1 MKIFVSSEE
10 SIGVGNKTNSIY
22 QVVDPVC
29 QKLAENNYGSEFEI
43 ISIIP
48 TIMEDRFLSSEW
60 KERRLIRY
68 AKKDADIRLIM
79 DYNKFVNAD
88 EKVKSTKLF
97 HIAKKEYHGE
107 LIPPE
112 SDDFKVVDS
121 KKRGDFQGN
130 ELISDVLDAL
140 KVKWEDVKDLEELDP
155 RYPLSRSAKENNDL
169 AKQREMNQE

>member
-88 EKVKSTKLF
+88 EKMRFLLYVKVIVDS
-97 HIAKKEYHGE
+97 I
-107 LIPPE
+107 
-112 SDDFKVVDS
+112 KVVDS

>member
-79 DYNKFVNAD
+79 DYNKFINAD
-88 EKVKSTKLF
+88 EKMRFLLYVKVIVDS
-97 HIAKKEYHGE
+97 I
-107 LIPPE
+107 
-112 SDDFKVVDS
+112 KVVDS

>member
-1 MKIFVSSEE
+1 
-10 SIGVGNKTNSIY
+10 
-22 QVVDPVC
+22 
-29 QKLAENNYGSEFEI
+29 
-43 ISIIP
+43 
-48 TIMEDRFLSSEW
+48 MEDRFLSSEW

-88 EKVKSTKLF
+88 EKMRFLLYVKVIVDS
-97 HIAKKEYHGE
+97 I
-107 LIPPE
+107 
-112 SDDFKVVDS
+112 KVVDS

-169 AKQREMNQE
+169 AKQREMIQE

>member
-88 EKVKSTKLF
+88 EKMRFLLYVKVIVDS
-97 HIAKKEYHGE
+97 I
-107 LIPPE
+107 
-112 SDDFKVVDS
+112 KVVDS

-169 AKQREMNQE
+169 AKQREMIQE

>member
-88 EKVKSTKLF
+88 EKMRFLLYVKVIVDS
-97 HIAKKEYHGE
+97 I
-107 LIPPE
+107 
-112 SDDFKVVDS
+112 KVVDS

-169 AKQREMNQE
+169 AKQREMNQQ

>member
-112 SDDFKVVDS
+112 SDDF
-121 KKRGDFQGN
+121 
-130 ELISDVLDAL
+130 
-140 KVKWEDVKDLEELDP
+140 
-155 RYPLSRSAKENNDL
+155 SRF
-169 AKQREMNQE
+169 

>member
-88 EKVKSTKLF
+88 EKMRFLLYVKVIVDS
-97 HIAKKEYHGE
+97 I
-107 LIPPE
+107 
-112 SDDFKVVDS
+112 KVVDS

-140 KVKWEDVKDLEELDP
+140 KVKWEDVKDLEELNP

>member
-1 MKIFVSSEE
+1 MNFVLSFETSGDANRYVLAFWKKVKELLNKKCEKKSYGEE
-10 SIGVGNKTNSIY
+10 FVSIGV
-22 QVVDPVC
+22 
-29 QKLAENNYGSEFEI
+29 
-43 ISIIP
+43 IP

-88 EKVKSTKLF
+88 EKMRFLLYVKVIVDS
-97 HIAKKEYHGE
+97 I
-107 LIPPE
+107 
-112 SDDFKVVDS
+112 KVVDS
-121 KKRGDFQGN
+121 KKCGDFQGN

-169 AKQREMNQE
+169 AKQREMNQQ